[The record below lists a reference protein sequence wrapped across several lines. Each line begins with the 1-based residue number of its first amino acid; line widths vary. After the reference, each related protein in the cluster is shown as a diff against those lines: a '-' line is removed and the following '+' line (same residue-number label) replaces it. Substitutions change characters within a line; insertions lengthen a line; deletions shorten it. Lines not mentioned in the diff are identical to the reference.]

1 MIWSSEKS
9 AGAVARK
16 RKSLVEFTRRRTW
29 ARKVTPNDRPSKT
42 LHRVYELTANEAWVL
57 RSAERCF
64 EHRLQ
69 QATAQPHAL
78 AGFLV
83 KLPLPEEAKHG
94 KGVKEP

>member
-64 EHRLQ
+64 EYRLQ
-69 QATAQPHAL
+69 QATAQPHAR
-78 AGFLV
+78 ADFLV